1 MASIIASYGND
12 LIISTSFQV
21 VSSGIKNIFRTCRTL
36 KPDLPGAVFKHKK
49 LNPAE
54 HFGTFKHQ
62 PANRGS
68 RNSPKRPK
76 TELTKLTKL
85 FTMEA

>member
-1 MASIIASYGND
+1 
-12 LIISTSFQV
+12 
-21 VSSGIKNIFRTCRTL
+21 
-36 KPDLPGAVFKHKK
+36 VFKQKK

-68 RNSPKRPK
+68 RNSPEKPK